1 MSSLAAYGVNDP
13 RISTPDWY
21 AEHNLK
27 WIPTDA
33 IPAVEGGWRL
43 DVGIDS
49 PSGTVRAV
57 RLVPMNK
64 EQTDVEIPKD
74 AAATAAKIMR
84 SVPTLRDLAEQSA
97 AAVTVTLPKALQA
110 AVDELRWP
118 NGTAEEESKR
128 PRGKTLA
135 AVPWHEVITEIA
147 KWAAENGHTPSVV
160 VADAFGVSRPTG
172 VRYVAE
178 AKEQVEEF
186 RQTLS
191 RTGMTL

>member
-64 EQTDVEIPKD
+64 EQTDKHSKKGKKNGFSD
-74 AAATAAKIMR
+74 K
-84 SVPTLRDLAEQSA
+84 LL
-97 AAVTVTLPKALQA
+97 
-110 AVDELRWP
+110 DEL
-118 NGTAEEESKR
+118 G
-128 PRGKTLA
+128 
-135 AVPWHEVITEIA
+135 AVCSHNLPDTYFF
-147 KWAAENGHTPSVV
+147 GSV
-160 VADAFGVSRPTG
+160 G
-172 VRYVAE
+172 
-178 AKEQVEEF
+178 
-186 RQTLS
+186 
-191 RTGMTL
+191 RTGCRKIHVVNAGNQKNKKSHT